1 MSFLELS
8 KVCKSY
14 GTGNART
21 EVLRDINLK
30 IAKGEFV
37 AIVGY
42 SGSGKTTLMSLLAGL
57 ITPDSGGV
65 IHEGREID
73 GPSPKRG
80 LVFQNYSLLP
90 WLTVE
95 GNVALSVNQLFA
107 GDPAAKRQERVTEA
121 LAMVNLSPALHKRPG
136 ELSGGMRQRTA
147 VARTLA
153 MHPEVL
159 LLDEPLSALDALT
172 RSVIQDQILEIR
184 EKLHQTI
191 ILITND
197 VDEGLYMADRI
208 IPLSIGPG
216 ATLGPEV
223 RVDIERPRNRAALNH
238 DERFK
243 EKRKQVIEYL
253 LQQKRKETLGTTVE
267 TIELPRVRPL
277 DLARPAGSL
286 FERLLGRAP
295 AAAG

>member
-1 MSFLELS
+1 MSYLELS
-8 KVCKSY
+8 HVCKSY
-14 GTGNART
+14 GSGDART

-30 IAKGEFV
+30 VEKGEFV

-57 ITPDSGGV
+57 IEPDSGGV
-65 IHEGREID
+65 IHNGREVA
-73 GPSPKRG
+73 GPNPSRG

-90 WLTVE
+90 WLTVRE
-95 GNVALSVNQLFA
+95 NVALAVNTLYA
-107 GDPAAKRQERVTEA
+107 SESAKQRATRVAEA
-121 LAMVNLSPALHKRPG
+121 VEMVNLTPALDKKPS
-136 ELSGGMRQRTA
+136 ELSGGMRQRTS

-153 MHPEVL
+153 MNPEVL

-184 EKLHQTI
+184 ERLRQTI

-208 IPLSIGPG
+208 IPLSMGPG
-216 ATLGPEV
+216 ASFGPELV
-223 RVDIERPRNRAALNH
+223 IDIPRPRNRAALNH

-243 EKRKQVIEYL
+243 VMRKQIIAYL
-253 LQQKRKETLGTTVE
+253 LDQRDRAESREEAAG
-267 TIELPRVRPL
+267 IELP
-277 DLARPAGSL
+277 DIRPADLSRPDAGLFKRFGNLRLSL
-286 FERLLGRAP
+286 DV
-295 AAAG
+295 